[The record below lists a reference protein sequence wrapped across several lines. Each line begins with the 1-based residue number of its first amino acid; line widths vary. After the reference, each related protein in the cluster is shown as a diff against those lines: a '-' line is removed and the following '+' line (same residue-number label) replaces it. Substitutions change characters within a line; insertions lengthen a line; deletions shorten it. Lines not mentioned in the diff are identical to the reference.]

1 MFSVTQL
8 PINILLIIIIL
19 ILSDGNIQIVLTAD
33 EWQEP
38 YFIDP
43 HTAGIQWQTS
53 DTAVGVQTINVRE
66 ELVVPY
72 KLAKINYNGT
82 STPLLGAFDIGD
94 NSLLGARLILTDNQW
109 FITIEKR
116 QDFENPQQRIYFFQ
130 IYIKDVALSNAVEP
144 SVLIKLENIFDN
156 PPTLTYAPS
165 PCRVEELHSNY
176 ISDCIFTVYDP
187 DGMDR
192 NNIRI
197 EAVGKNNENSIFA
210 FVEHGETTTYE
221 KQYKLKLLQELHYE
235 EKAIYNLDVKVYDT
249 NNNTGD
255 IFAILEV
262 IDLPNR
268 DPIWV
273 RPLTTATFNEKE
285 EQIFSLK
292 AIDGDTGIDKPICYR
307 LKFEEDYSEFITI
320 NSSTGLLHIQP
331 IDRDLLKQQ
340 IFSFYTCA
348 YKCDDPLWFIKNST
362 ILIVQDIN
370 DHKPEITLEPQV
382 VQVLESK
389 YLTLPLQEFFIEDLD
404 LGSNATY
411 NVFLT
416 NPVETIKYAEA
427 FTMIPNSGYQKTEF
441 SLTVTHADQLDYE
454 DENWRNFELK
464 ITAKEVENL
473 QHENEVT
480 LNIELI
486 NWNDEWPI
494 FERELYE
501 IVIYEN
507 ATEGTQLIKVQAK
520 DRDIG
525 DRVLHSIV
533 GSMQGIAIDSGSG
546 LITLNKANVFDYER
560 QSLVMLQIQ
569 AKDSLITEYSQNLH
583 TSYSQLQIKI
593 LDVND
598 ETPELR
604 MPRFIVNVTENSPA
618 LSLITDK
625 IEARDPDSSANLSF
639 EILWSQSYA
648 TKSGQEVDKSY
659 FIGCFIIERE
669 LLTNNLVYGQL
680 KINNEF
686 KFPVDY
692 EKYDT
697 IFLTIK
703 VRDLNQ
709 ELNEDSSTAVLTIRI
724 DDINDN
730 PPQFVIGTLE
740 EPRSV
745 TELEDIMSTIGTIE
759 AYDIDGAGNNNIT
772 YKIRP
777 IGNLTK
783 TGLLAINSTTGL
795 LKVTGLIQ
803 CDIPKVYNLEYE
815 VIVSDSVHETKGKI
829 NISVLDINNQ
839 VPTLDEFEQQVFI
852 YENATTGTIVGQ
864 IKAHDNDRDS
874 PHNSLEYT
882 INSALAELHNLFQI
896 NTTNG
901 EVKVNLR
908 NGFLLD
914 RDRGITYHYIPIDIR
929 DNFNFINSAYG
940 PVNQKSTFINVTLRD
955 VNDNAPIMPDNQQF
969 KPEFSEAD
977 QGNTMSKLNLLAEDR
992 DEPNTPNS
1000 QLVYSILSIKPVK
1013 NFNPDVHD
1021 FNDLFTITTLRN
1033 RVGRLKTLK
1042 SLKGYYGWWQLEIEA
1057 SDQGLPQ
1064 QRNSSVYEVNIKP
1077 YNFHEP
1083 QIVNPTKQKSIRIC
1097 YSLQEPLRPLYQAD
1111 CVTRLKPFEVFDPD
1125 GGEYGD
1131 VHFEISSDAGH
1142 DKYFELV
1149 KESRNST
1156 NFYVKQLMTAG
1167 IYNINLRAI
1176 DGGGSTSS
1184 EIRNLKIVFV
1194 DMLGNPMFLQE
1205 TFNTDF
1211 TENEQGL
1218 FEKRYIPQAYDP
1230 KNEGLDDPDEAYK
1243 LYYFIDDSFHPE
1255 DAKNFILN
1263 PETRLLKLNTTLD
1276 RENIDKLS
1284 LRIKVSNNEQGL
1296 ITNPNSVNY
1305 TLLVNITVNDVNDN
1319 DPKFTQDMYAAGI
1332 TTKDSIG
1339 KHIMTF
1345 KALDPD
1351 LEDII
1356 VYALSQTTYEVHG
1369 ENLAQNYSEILYLD
1383 SESGV
1388 LILNSY
1394 VTNNMKGYL
1403 MFDIEAVDLV
1413 GHIARA
1419 SVKIYIVSEKNR
1431 VKFVFLSDIQVIREN
1446 EKFLREQFQE
1456 IYGYE
1461 ICNIDSI
1468 DDVTNIRNQK
1478 SRQTAT
1484 NTSSAFI
1491 TEVKVHFIHNNEAVE
1506 AYDIQRRSNDLA
1518 FISRLQN
1525 SLQHH
1530 NLILNDIPHI
1540 EMEAQTPFVE
1550 NWLITVLGGLNI
1562 VLGAVAAIMIVLYIL
1577 KIRSLKRQLKAFEPA
1592 EFGSVASNL
1601 NRLAGPSMNVF
1612 SVEGS
1617 NPVFNKQTNEIKQ
1630 RGGVYDNETSSES
1643 EDDEDDFRDL
1653 HDDPLFE
1660 MNCVN
1665 NFETNNKTAT
1675 SNFDHKILNNDFFN
1689 VKDKTN
1695 NLEKDLDKNRY

>member
-1 MFSVTQL
+1 M
-8 PINILLIIIIL
+8 
-19 ILSDGNIQIVLTAD
+19 
-33 EWQEP
+33 
-38 YFIDP
+38 
-43 HTAGIQWQTS
+43 
-53 DTAVGVQTINVRE
+53 
-66 ELVVPY
+66 
-72 KLAKINYNGT
+72 
-82 STPLLGAFDIGD
+82 
-94 NSLLGARLILTDNQW
+94 
-109 FITIEKR
+109 
-116 QDFENPQQRIYFFQ
+116 
-130 IYIKDVALSNAVEP
+130 
-144 SVLIKLENIFDN
+144 
-156 PPTLTYAPS
+156 
-165 PCRVEELHSNY
+165 
-176 ISDCIFTVYDP
+176 VYDP

-197 EAVGKNNENSIFA
+197 EAKGNNNENSLFA
-210 FVEHGETTTYE
+210 FVEHEETKTYE
-221 KQYKLKLLQELHYE
+221 KQYRLKLLQELHYE
-235 EKAIYNLDVKVYDT
+235 DKAIYNLDVKVYDAK
-249 NNNTGD
+249 NNTGN

-307 LKFEEDYSEFITI
+307 LEFEEDYSELMSI
-320 NSSTGLLHIQP
+320 NSSTGVLHVQP
-331 IDRDLLKQQ
+331 IDRDLLNQQ

-370 DHKPEITLEPQV
+370 DHTPEITLEPKV
-382 VQVLESK
+382 VQILESK
-389 YLTLPLQEFFIEDLD
+389 YLTLPLEKFFIEDLD

-411 NVFLT
+411 NVLLT
-416 NPVETIKYAEA
+416 NAIGTIKYAEA
-427 FTMIPNSGYQKTEF
+427 FTMIPNSGYQKTDF
-441 SLTVTHADQLDYE
+441 SLTVTHADLLDYE
-454 DENWRNFELK
+454 NENWRSFELK
-464 ITAKEVENL
+464 INVKEVENL

-494 FERELYE
+494 FERESYE
-501 IVIYEN
+501 IEIYEN
-507 ATEGTQLIKVQAK
+507 ATEGTQLAQIRAK

-525 DRVLHSIV
+525 DEVVHSIV
-533 GSMQGIAIDSGSG
+533 GIIQGIAIDSLTG
-546 LITLNKANVFDYER
+546 LITLNNTNVFDFER

-569 AKDSLITEYSQNLH
+569 AKDSLTTDYTQNLH
-583 TSYSQLQIKI
+583 TSYSQLQIKV

-604 MPRFIVNVTENSPA
+604 MPRFIVNITENSPA
-618 LSLITDK
+618 LTLITNK
-625 IEARDPDSSANLSF
+625 IEARDPDSSADLSF
-639 EILWSQSYA
+639 EIIWSQSYA
-648 TKSGQEVDKSY
+648 TKSGQEVDPTY
-659 FIGCFIIERE
+659 FFGCFIIERE
-669 LLTNNLVYGQL
+669 YVNNNLVYGQL
-680 KINNEF
+680 KINDEF
-686 KFPVDY
+686 MTEVDY

-730 PPQFVIGTLE
+730 PPQFVTGTLD

-745 TELEDIMSTIGTIE
+745 TEMEDIMSTIGTVE
-759 AYDIDGAGNNNIT
+759 AFDIDGAGNNNIT
-772 YKIRP
+772 FKIRA
-777 IGNLTK
+777 IGDLTK
-783 TGLLAINSTTGL
+783 MDLVVINSTTGL
-795 LKVTGLIQ
+795 LKVAGLIQ
-803 CDIPKVYNLEYE
+803 CDIPKLFNLEYE
-815 VIVSDSVHETKGKI
+815 ITVSDSLHETKGKI
-829 NISVLDINNQ
+829 NISVIDINNQ
-839 VPTLDEFEQQVFI
+839 VPTIDEFQHQVFI

-864 IKAHDNDRDS
+864 IKSHDNDRDS
-874 PHNSLEYT
+874 PHNTLEYT
-882 INSALAELHNLFQI
+882 INSALGDLHNLFQI

-908 NGFLLD
+908 NGFILD
-914 RDRGITYHYIPIDIR
+914 RDMGTLYHYIPIDIK
-929 DNFNFINSAYG
+929 DNFNFINSGYG
-940 PVNQKSTFINVTLRD
+940 PVNQKSTFLNVTLKD
-955 VNDNAPIMPDNQQF
+955 VNDNAPIMPNNKQY

-977 QGNTMSKLNLLAEDR
+977 QQNTMSKLDLIAEDR
-992 DEPNTPNS
+992 DEPNTANS
-1000 QLVYSILSIKPVK
+1000 QLIYSILSIKPVQ
-1013 NFNPDVHD
+1013 NFNTDVQD
-1021 FNDLFTITTLRN
+1021 FEDLFTITTLRN
-1033 RVGRLKTLK
+1033 RIGRLKTQK
-1042 SLKGYYGWWQLEIEA
+1042 SLKGYYGRWELEIEA
-1057 SDQGLPQ
+1057 ADQGTPPL
-1064 QRNSSVYEVNIKP
+1064 RNSSKYEIYIKP
-1077 YNFHEP
+1077 YNFHVP
-1083 QIVNPTKQKSIRIC
+1083 KIINPSKQKSIRIC

-1111 CVTRLKPFEVFDPD
+1111 CVTRLKPFEVYDPD

-1156 NFYVKQLMTAG
+1156 NFYVKQLLAAG
-1167 IYNINLRAI
+1167 IYNLNLRAI
-1176 DGGGSTSS
+1176 DGGGSTSY

-1194 DMLGNPMFLQE
+1194 DMLGNPMFLHD

-1218 FEKRYIPQAYDP
+1218 LEERFIPQAYDP

-1243 LYYFIDDSFHPE
+1243 LYYFIDETFHPE
-1255 DAKNFILN
+1255 DSKYFILN

-1276 RENIDKLS
+1276 RETIEQLS
-1284 LRIKVSNNEQGL
+1284 IRIKVSNNEQGL

-1305 TLLVNITVNDVNDN
+1305 TLLMNITVNDVNDN
-1319 DPKFTQDMYAAGI
+1319 EPKFIQNLYAAGI

-1339 KHIMTF
+1339 KHIMSF
-1345 KALDPD
+1345 KAEDPD
-1351 LEDII
+1351 LNDVII
-1356 VYALSQTTYEVHG
+1356 YAISQTSFEAHG
-1369 ENLAQNYSEILYLD
+1369 ENLAGNYSELLGL
-1383 SESGV
+1383 EKQSGV

-1403 MFDIEAVDLV
+1403 MFEIEALDLA
-1413 GHIARA
+1413 GHVARA

-1431 VKFVFLSDIQVIREN
+1431 VKFVFLSDIQIIRDS

-1468 DDVTNIRNQK
+1468 DDVTNVRANQK
-1478 SRQTAT
+1478 SRQASA

-1506 AYDIQRRSNDLA
+1506 SYDIEKRSNDLA

-1525 SLQHH
+1525 ALQHQ

-1540 EMEAQTPFVE
+1540 EAETQTPFVD
-1550 NWLITVLGGLNI
+1550 NWLITALVGLNI
-1562 VLGAVAAIMIVLYIL
+1562 TLGAVSVIMIILYVI

-1617 NPVFNKQTNEIKQ
+1617 NPVFNKQTNEMQQ
-1630 RGGVYDNETSSES
+1630 RGGVYENDSSSES

-1660 MNCVN
+1660 MNNLN
-1665 NFETNNKTAT
+1665 NFEQNNKTT
-1675 SNFDHKILNNDFFN
+1675 TCDFDHKILNNDFFTS
-1689 VKDKTN
+1689 KDKTN
-1695 NLEKDLDKNRY
+1695 NLQTDLDIKRY